1 MGSDLLAVVGLE
13 PLAAVGLV
21 TFDAAAG
28 LEPIDVV
35 VAVGSEPSSIAGLA
49 PVVAA
54 DLFQLAAALDFA
66 GHLAVVPPAVPEQ
79 SEVAELEDPEV
90 VVDAFVV
97 VELAAVAAEFVAVV
111 MRQLALQAVRK
122 VAAEWS

>member
-54 DLFQLAAALDFA
+54 ELFQLAAAHDFA

>member
-54 DLFQLAAALDFA
+54 ELFQLAAALYFA

>member
-35 VAVGSEPSSIAGLA
+35 VAVGSSIAGLA

-54 DLFQLAAALDFA
+54 ELFQLAAALDFA

>member
-1 MGSDLLAVVGLE
+1 MGSDLLPVVGLE

-54 DLFQLAAALDFA
+54 ELFQLAAALDFA